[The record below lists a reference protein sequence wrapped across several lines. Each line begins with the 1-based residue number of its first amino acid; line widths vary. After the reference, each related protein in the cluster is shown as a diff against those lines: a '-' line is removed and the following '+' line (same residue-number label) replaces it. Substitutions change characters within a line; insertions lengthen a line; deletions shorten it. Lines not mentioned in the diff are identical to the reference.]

1 MDGGSTPEASGA
13 NPLIGHVDEHPRVGE
28 LVPNP
33 LRCGTNLPPP
43 VGRHRKLEH
52 DCRIRAR
59 VQLAIAPPISG
70 GAAVDLASEF
80 ASEDKLPEL
89 LESSPVFW
97 LDQV

>member
-43 VGRHRKLEH
+43 VARHRKLEH

-70 GAAVDLASEF
+70 GAAVDL
-80 ASEDKLPEL
+80 
-89 LESSPVFW
+89 
-97 LDQV
+97 